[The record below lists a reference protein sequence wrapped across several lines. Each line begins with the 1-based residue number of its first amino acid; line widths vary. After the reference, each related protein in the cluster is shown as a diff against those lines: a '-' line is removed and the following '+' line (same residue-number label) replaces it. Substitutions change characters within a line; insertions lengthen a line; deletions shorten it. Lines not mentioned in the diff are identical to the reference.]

1 MKKIRI
7 FCLILCLILT
17 GGLLVPAAAENAY
30 TYTVRIYAGAQGT
43 FTDGSDV
50 LVYDGLHYGDRIN
63 FSPNQVS
70 LKEGSKYYV
79 KGIREAGHDNS
90 EVGPTSFP
98 VTRDI
103 DYVVAYGVLGSAVAY
118 TANYVDGAGNRLA
131 ESETYYGNEGDKPVV
146 AYVYIEGWQ
155 PQAYNLTKT
164 LTDKAEDN
172 VFDFV
177 YTKIPAPQSQTATS
191 AAAESTAATQPAETA
206 PEETTAGT
214 SAAETDETTAAAGA
228 KNDPAETT
236 AQMAQAAETAVQY
249 ESVEAVAA
257 LAPPAELLDLDAVSV
272 PPAAS
277 VPEKSS
283 PGPWL
288 IIGLSAAALAA
299 GTAVLAV
306 RKKRKSHEA

>member
-7 FCLILCLILT
+7 FCLVLCLILT
-17 GGLLVPAAAENAY
+17 GGLLVPAAAKNSY

-43 FTDGSDV
+43 FADGSDV
-50 LVYDGLHYGDRIN
+50 LVYDSLSYGDRIN
-63 FSPNQVS
+63 FSLNQVS

-90 EVGPTSFP
+90 EVGPTSFL

-146 AYVYIEGWQ
+146 AYIYIEGWQ

-177 YTKIPAPQSQTATS
+177 YTKIPAPQSQAAAST
-191 AAAESTAATQPAETA
+191 AAESTAAPPAETA
-206 PEETTAGT
+206 PEETPADT
-214 SAAETDETTAAAGA
+214 SAAETEETTAAAGA
-228 KNDPAETT
+228 KNEPAEPT

-249 ESVEAVAA
+249 ESVEAVTA

-288 IIGLSAAALAA
+288 IVGLSAAALAA

>member
-7 FCLILCLILT
+7 FCLVLCLILT
-17 GGLLVPAAAENAY
+17 GGLLVPAAAKNSY
-30 TYTVRIYAGAQGT
+30 TYTVRLYAGAQGT
-43 FTDGSDV
+43 FADGSDV
-50 LVYDGLHYGDRIN
+50 LVYDSLSYGDRIN
-63 FSPNQVS
+63 FSLNQVS

-90 EVGPTSFP
+90 EVGPTSFL

-146 AYVYIEGWQ
+146 AYIYIEGWQ

-177 YTKIPAPQSQTATS
+177 YTKIPAPQSQAAAST
-191 AAAESTAATQPAETA
+191 AAESTAAPPAETA
-206 PEETTAGT
+206 PEETPADT
-214 SAAETDETTAAAGA
+214 SAAETEETTAAAGA
-228 KNDPAETT
+228 KNEPAEPT

-249 ESVEAVAA
+249 ESVEAVTA

-288 IIGLSAAALAA
+288 IIGLSATVLAA

-306 RKKRKSHEA
+306 GKKRKSHEA